1 MLVIETLWMI
11 LASYIV
17 KIIINLLIFLGTND
31 KAGGPHYILR
41 WTSPQSVKETFVPLT
56 EWKYPYMN

>member
-1 MLVIETLWMI
+1 MFLFF
-11 LASYIV
+11 
-17 KIIINLLIFLGTND
+17 IFLGTND

-56 EWKYPYMN
+56 EWKYPYMD